1 MRATCYGM
9 TCDYGSI
16 KNSIDILIYINY
28 VRDVFRKVISVLLI
42 SQILEK

>member
-1 MRATCYGM
+1 MVWHD
-9 TCDYGSI
+9 DYGSI

-28 VRDVFRKVISVLLI
+28 VWDVFRKVIYVLLI